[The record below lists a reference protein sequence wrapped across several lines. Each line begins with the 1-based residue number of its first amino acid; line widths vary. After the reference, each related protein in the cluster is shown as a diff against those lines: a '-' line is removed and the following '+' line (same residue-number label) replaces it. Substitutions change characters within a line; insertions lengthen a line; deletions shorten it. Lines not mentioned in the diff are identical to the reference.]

1 MTDEKIYSDE
11 FLEWAAKV
19 PTSKRARKALK
30 FLLERGAVTTGE
42 LKDAG
47 YDHPPRAVMDL
58 KDAGFVIVSQNVNVG
73 GKRMSQYT
81 LVDSMSDD
89 FAQRKPI
96 PNPFRKKLFEEHG
109 YRCAVCGG
117 VFIMRMLQADHRVP
131 FWIGGD
137 PDVFETK
144 DFMPL
149 CASDNRAKSMSC
161 EMCPNWETR
170 DPETCKTCYW
180 HDPENYKH
188 VATVDERRLTITVR
202 GEGVGTIDA
211 LKAEAEATGL
221 TLGNLVL
228 ARLSEVTPEQ

>member
-1 MTDEKIYSDE
+1 VPDETIYSPE
-11 FLEWAAKV
+11 FLEWAAQV
-19 PTSKRARKALK
+19 PTSKRAQKALE
-30 FLLERGAVTTGE
+30 FLLERGSVTTGE
-42 LKDAG
+42 LKAAG

-58 KDAGFVIVSQNVNVG
+58 KDAGFVIISTNVSVG
-73 GKRMSQYT
+73 GKRMSRYT

-96 PNPFRKKLFEEHG
+96 PSPFRKKLFAEHD

-117 VFIMRMLQADHRVP
+117 TFIMRMLQADHRVP

-161 EMCPNWETR
+161 ETCPNWETR

-188 VATVDERRLTITVR
+188 VATVDERRLSVTVR
-202 GEGVGTIDA
+202 GRDVELLD
-211 LKAEAEATGL
+211 
-221 TLGNLVL
+221 
-228 ARLSEVTPEQ
+228 RLSVQAKADGVPLGDYVVKALRDLR